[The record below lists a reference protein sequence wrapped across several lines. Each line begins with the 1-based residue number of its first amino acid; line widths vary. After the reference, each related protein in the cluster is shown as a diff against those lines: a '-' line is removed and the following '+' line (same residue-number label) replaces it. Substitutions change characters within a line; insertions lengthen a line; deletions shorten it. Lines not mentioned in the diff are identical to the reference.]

1 MARPSRSLPRASAR
15 DLAVRALLGLAGGVA
30 VWAVIR
36 WTPSAEPM
44 KALRVILALAALTL
58 PVVLL
63 GAYRRGTSPQTF
75 DQSMKA

>member
-1 MARPSRSLPRASAR
+1 MARPSRPVPRSSAR

-36 WTPSAEPM
+36 WTPTNEGL
-44 KALRVILALAALTL
+44 KVVRGILALASLTL